1 MLLPKNQKAFVL
13 AQICSFL
20 TKTAYKHSFLFKSI
34 SAALLNK
41 PETDEL
47 FVLAKDTM
55 SAVNVFSCKEGK
67 YSKQVN
73 KDVNQHLTAI
83 CCRRQASPGDLVQH
97 TRPRGDSGTHRWL
110 LTKP

>member
-1 MLLPKNQKAFVL
+1 MFILNKNLHSQFNL
-13 AQICSFL
+13 GI
-20 TKTAYKHSFLFKSI
+20 AYKQTFIFIWKIL
-34 SAALLNK
+34 AALLYK

-67 YSKQVN
+67 YSKQVS

-83 CCRRQASPGDLVQH
+83 CCRRQPHLGTSCSTHIPEETAVH
-97 TRPRGDSGTHRWL
+97 TGGY
-110 LTKP
+110 